1 MFLIA
6 AILGLAVLLC
16 LLLPFV
22 FLPERLYQINQHL
35 VCDYAHSGYLHIVTL
50 LLYHSIVA
58 KDTIDTTTQ
67 RTGILVLCYD
77 FLYCAVLRP
86 ALLVTI
92 KSIPVSSTF

>member
-22 FLPERLYQINQHL
+22 FLPERLYHL

-58 KDTIDTTTQ
+58 KDTIDTPTQ